1 MKKTAGIFITFF
13 MCLSALTGCGN
24 VSMYGTW
31 NEYKQVESD
40 GTVTEADD
48 IRITETFVIDGNGAV
63 NTLHDKEG
71 AMKDITVNYTVVKK
85 NEAEFTLKNQDN
97 KVYAEVKIEGDM
109 LSYRIERAD
118 EDGDGNPDYTEYYF
132 KKRK

>member
-1 MKKTAGIFITFF
+1 MKKISAVVISFVIS
-13 MCLSALTGCGN
+13 LAALTGCGN

-31 NEYKQVESD
+31 NEFKKVESD

-48 IRITETFVIDGNGAV
+48 IRIIETFVIDGNEAV
-63 NTLHDKEG
+63 NTLHDKQG
-71 AMKDITVNYTVVKK
+71 AMKDITVNYSVVKK
-85 NEAEFTLKNQDN
+85 NESEFTLKNKDN
-97 KVYAEVKIEGDM
+97 KDYAQVKIEGDM
-109 LSYRIERAD
+109 FSYRIERAD